1 MEEKRRPFG
10 FAQGKQAAALQRATN
25 VNKPLLGASTLL
37 SHSLEEGIAE
47 DAVRLSRSAQVSN
60 TCIKRFGIGDAG
72 LNRGFANAFD
82 HRDEGFSGE
91 AFDEGRSARST

>member
-1 MEEKRRPFG
+1 MEEERRPFG
-10 FAQGKQAAALQRATN
+10 FAQGKRAAALQRAIN

-60 TCIKRFGIGDAG
+60 TCINGFGLGDAG
-72 LNRGFANAFD
+72 LNRGFATAFAL
-82 HRDEGFSGE
+82 RDEAFSVE
-91 AFDEGRSARST
+91 AFAGARSA